1 MTRTKHLT
9 GLDPAGPAF
18 TGQSCDVRLCKGDA
32 VFVEVIHTNGHPL
45 TGFGT
50 SDQDGTNMLSY
61 GEVWRETGINVCVR
75 KERMM

>member
-18 TGQSCDVRLCKGDA
+18 AGENCAVRFCLGDA
-32 VFVEVIHTNGHPL
+32 VFMEAIHTNGRPA

-50 SDQDGTNMLSY
+50 PDTVGRNMPS
-61 GEVWRETGINVCVR
+61 
-75 KERMM
+75 